1 MDRARGELFHELVV
15 GALDLGVGL
24 DERLKPF
31 FAFESFGTGVSP
43 ALSALT
49 LLPRLPWPVWSGRC
63 PVRYCLVRA
72 LVGLDMR
79 RNLRYFTR
87 KVSVALESFG
97 ILRDT

>member
-1 MDRARGELFHELVV
+1 VDRARGELFHELVV

-63 PVRYCLVRA
+63 PGAILLGA
-72 LVGLDMR
+72 HLGQPGHEAKFAPLH
-79 RNLRYFTR
+79 
-87 KVSVALESFG
+87 AG
-97 ILRDT
+97 ILGRVPVFWHFA